1 MSDHPSSKP
10 RAPLRLDRP
19 HPLLSASVDAV
30 DGARF
35 LLPVAVAGLL
45 AAAALAVVGLPP
57 VDLHGPLHHLGV
69 MDPFCGGTRA
79 LRLTARG
86 DLIGAWRWNPL
97 SPLLAAGAAAYLTR
111 TGVGLATGRWL
122 NLRVA
127 TDRRLWI
134 PLLLAIGTLEIRQQA
149 LAPILMRHGY

>member
-1 MSDHPSSKP
+1 MSPTP
-10 RAPLRLDRP
+10 TRPTQPLRLDRRR
-19 HPLLSASVDAV
+19 PLLSASVDTV

-45 AAAALAVVGLPP
+45 AAAALTLVGLPP
-57 VDLHGPLHHLGV
+57 VDLHSPLHHLGV

-97 SPLLAAGAAAYLTR
+97 SPLLAAGAAGYLIR

-122 NLRVA
+122 NLRFA
-127 TDRRLWI
+127 TDRRLLI
-134 PLLLAIGTLEIRQQA
+134 PLLLAIGTLEVRQQA
-149 LAPILMRHGY
+149 LAPMLMRHGY

>member
-1 MSDHPSSKP
+1 MSPTPTSKP
-10 RAPLRLDRP
+10 REPLRPDQRGALA
-19 HPLLSASVDAV
+19 SASVDTA

-86 DLIGAWRWNPL
+86 DLAGAWRWNPL
-97 SPLLAAGAAAYLTR
+97 SPLLAAGAAGYLIR

-122 NLRVA
+122 NVRVA

-134 PLLLAIGTLEIRQQA
+134 PLVFAIGALEARQQA
-149 LAPILMRHGY
+149 LAPMLMRHGY